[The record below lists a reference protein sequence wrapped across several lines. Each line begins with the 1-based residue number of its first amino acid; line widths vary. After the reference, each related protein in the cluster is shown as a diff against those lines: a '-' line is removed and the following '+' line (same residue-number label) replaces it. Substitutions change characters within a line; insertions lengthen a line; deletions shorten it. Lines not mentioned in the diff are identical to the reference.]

1 MNTLIYGFER
11 YGWAAVIIALL
22 AFFLTQLTKQP
33 VKSLTLKI
41 SHAGWQKL
49 ANKSILLLPLLWG
62 MALWALYVYV
72 FKVQGFTAA
81 EICLAGA
88 VAGAMAIILYGLV
101 GGVIKGFKNP
111 YASGEGAEVADK
123 VIDLIIPDKI
133 NTIAAAD
140 ADGVAPDS
148 PGEVEQTPEDK
159 AVAAIKAVA
168 ADASDTLI
176 KKILDNIKTK
186 KQ

>member
-1 MNTLIYGFER
+1 MNTLIYGFEH

-22 AFFLTQLTKQP
+22 AFFLTEFTKKP
-33 VKSLTLKI
+33 VKKLTLKI
-41 SHAGWQKL
+41 THAGWQKL

-62 MALWALYVYV
+62 MALWALYVYI
-72 FKVQGFTAA
+72 FKVQGFTAV

-123 VIDLIIPDKI
+123 VIDLITTK
-133 NTIAAAD
+133 TVAAAD
-140 ADGVAPDS
+140 ADDREAPDS

-168 ADASDTLI
+168 VDASDTLI
-176 KKILDNIKTK
+176 KKILDNLKTK

>member
-1 MNTLIYGFER
+1 VNTLIYGFER

-33 VKSLTLKI
+33 VKNLTLKI
-41 SHAGWQKL
+41 THAGWQKL

-62 MALWALYVYV
+62 MALWALYVYI
-72 FKVQGFTAA
+72 FKVQGFTAV

-123 VIDLIIPDKI
+123 VIDFITTK
-133 NTIAAAD
+133 TVAAAD
-140 ADGVAPDS
+140 ADEVAPDS

-168 ADASDTLI
+168 ADASESLI
-176 KKILDNIKTK
+176 KKILDNLKTK